1 MKKSN
6 IIQPAVKKE
15 KLHEFK
21 MTIAEV
27 ISYVKARTCHT
38 EYLHDYSSGYVP
50 GKFYQVRKAAN
61 NQEFIL
67 MEGGSNAIEL
77 YIKVDGY
84 SLQRI
89 VEQFDIALSKESTE
103 RGILQRDL
111 DTVKFIPKK
120 YKK

>member
-1 MKKSN
+1 MKKKQHHSTGR
-6 IIQPAVKKE
+6 QKE

-38 EYLHDYSSGYVP
+38 EYLHDYSSGFP

-67 MEGGSNAIEL
+67 MEGSSNAIEL